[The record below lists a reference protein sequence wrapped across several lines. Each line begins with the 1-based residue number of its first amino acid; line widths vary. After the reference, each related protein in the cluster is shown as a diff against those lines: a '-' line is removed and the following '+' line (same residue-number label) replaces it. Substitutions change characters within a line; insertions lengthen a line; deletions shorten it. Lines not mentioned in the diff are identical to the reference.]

1 MIQRAVTRLDAPT
14 QAEVAARVHAAG
26 VPLSQPDVSAILN
39 GNVKAFAPERLM
51 QVAATLGMTVTV
63 SNEASK
69 GGGRPRP
76 GATPPAP
83 PPGRTVRD
91 SSRGCSLT
99 LKRPARTRSY
109 ANADGGTMPQQ
120 QDRERSG
127 QRRAGKDPHR
137 TAAFR
142 EAARAIVFKDRGDR
156 RAGLNVDTAGAIA
169 QALERAY
176 AQGFA
181 DAQAPTPPPEAA
193 PGADA
198 AGAIGPVE
206 WFLIPPRPRNAFW
219 TICLFV
225 LGRDPAAML
234 DGTGHLYPTM
244 TPSGRPGWQLVT
256 RTGRED

>member
-1 MIQRAVTRLDAPT
+1 
-14 QAEVAARVHAAG
+14 
-26 VPLSQPDVSAILN
+26 
-39 GNVKAFAPERLM
+39 
-51 QVAATLGMTVTV
+51 
-63 SNEASK
+63 
-69 GGGRPRP
+69 
-76 GATPPAP
+76 
-83 PPGRTVRD
+83 
-91 SSRGCSLT
+91 
-99 LKRPARTRSY
+99 
-109 ANADGGTMPQQ
+109 MPQQ

-127 QRRAGKDPHR
+127 QRRPGKDPHR

-142 EAARAIVFKDRGDR
+142 EAARAIIFKERGDR

-169 QALERAY
+169 RALERAY

-206 WFLIPPRPRNAFW
+206 WVLIPPRPRNAFW

-234 DGTGHLYPTM
+234 DGTGHLYPAM

-256 RTGRED
+256 RTGREDKPFGKTTLLPLIRLGLLNPMQEPDRRLVVSARGLATWRRFLERGGQFPEDLTDPAR